1 MSSQS
6 IKVGIVGAGNNT
18 RVRHIPGLQALE
30 GVEIVSVCN
39 RSRESSQRVADAF
52 HIPKVYEDWREL
64 VAVDGTNAIVIG
76 TWPYMHCEVTCAAL
90 EAGKHVMCEARMARN
105 AAEAHTML
113 EKAQAHPRLITQIVP
128 SPFTLRVDRTIQDLI
143 ADGYVGDLYAMT
155 VRGITPGFADPAAPL
170 HWRQRQDLSGFNI
183 LTMGIWYEA
192 VMRWVG
198 PASRVFA
205 RTRIYTPQRR
215 DPETG
220 ALVTVDVPDHV
231 NIVADLACGAQ
242 ATYEFSAVCGLAPGS
257 GVWLFGSQGT
267 LHYDQASDKLLGG
280 QPGDKVLREIA
291 IAPEK
296 AGRWRVEEEFV
307 GAIRS
312 QEEIGLTTFA
322 DGVKYMEFTEAVHRS
337 ATSGQV
343 VSLPLANVRR

>member
-1 MSSQS
+1 MSIEP
-6 IKVGIVGAGNNT
+6 IKVGVVGAGNNT
-18 RVRHIPGLQALE
+18 RVRHIPGLQAID

-39 RSRESSQRVADAF
+39 RSQESSQRVADAF
-52 HIPKVYEDWREL
+52 HIPKVYDDWRKL
-64 VAVDGTNAIVIG
+64 VAAPDTNAIVIG
-76 TWPYMHCEVTCAAL
+76 AWPYMHCEVTCAGL

-113 EKAQAHPRLITQIVP
+113 KKAQAHPNLITQIVP

-155 VRGITPGFADPAAPL
+155 VRGITPEFADPAAPL

-205 RTRIYTPQRR
+205 RTRICTPQRR

-220 ALVTVDVPDHV
+220 AMVAVDVPDHV
-231 NIVADLACGAQ
+231 DIVADLESGAQ
-242 ATYEFSAVCGLAPGS
+242 ATYEFSAVCGLAPAS
-257 GVWLFGSQGT
+257 GAWLFGSQGT
-267 LHYDQASDKLLGG
+267 LHYDQASDKLFGG
-280 QPGDKVLREIA
+280 RQGEKTLQEISV
-291 IAPEK
+291 APEK
-296 AGRWRVEEEFV
+296 AGKWRVEEEFV
-307 GAIRS
+307 GAIRG
-312 QEEIGLTTFA
+312 QEKIQFTTFA

-337 ATSGQV
+337 AVSGQIV
-343 VSLPLANVRR
+343 TLPLAELRS